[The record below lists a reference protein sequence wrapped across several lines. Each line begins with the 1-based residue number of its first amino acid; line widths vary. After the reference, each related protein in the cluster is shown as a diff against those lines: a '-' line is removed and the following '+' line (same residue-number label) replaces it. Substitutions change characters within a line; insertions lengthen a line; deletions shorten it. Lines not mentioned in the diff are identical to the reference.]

1 MTTIAP
7 EYQGPT
13 PKPHLKLRTLATGLA
28 VIAALGGCATQ
39 STTGRFVN
47 AAESQAGQAL
57 QGELNGTSPVNLNN
71 GARYSSHWVCGNA
84 NTGSAYYQLEAPFAA
99 QLALFNDDGR
109 MLDDANSPSRSEPA
123 TALLNPLAGECRL
136 LVINGANAT
145 AFGPYE
151 LTPQP
156 FESAGGDG
164 FTPGQAIQGTV
175 EKGQQTLLYPF
186 DVEHPTK
193 LDLRLLDAT
202 RSLGLVLKGDRYM
215 DVAQACGDAE
225 LRLTGYLEAGSYQLE
240 LVAGQR
246 PVVAD
251 NAPEC
256 TTALVDQGRAYRLES
271 QASRLLDG
279 MRNGGPLDDGD
290 EITGVLTSGKVN
302 EYSLTVTENSE
313 VTIGLESDDF
323 DTVLAISGPNTELEN
338 DDTDAGTNSQLST
351 ILAPGDY
358 RVRVKSHPSSEDAVG
373 GQYRVRASIAPFSGE
388 LRNSGPIRP
397 GETLM
402 GVRTTD
408 DNRYTL
414 EVTELS
420 EVSIALNSSNF
431 DALLE
436 VSGNGVVVNDD
447 DSGGNTNALVSTLL
461 EPGTYTLVAG
471 SYGGNGMFTLGVELS
486 PMNGEMRSSGELRP
500 GDEVN
505 ARLESGHI
513 LSYELV
519 IESGRQV
526 RIDAGSG
533 MVDTLLYLRGN
544 ELNLVDDDGG
554 ENSNSRI
561 EQHLEP
567 GRYQLEVRSYES
579 TGSGMVRVSI
589 GE

>member
-1 MTTIAP
+1 
-7 EYQGPT
+7 
-13 PKPHLKLRTLATGLA
+13 
-28 VIAALGGCATQ
+28 
-39 STTGRFVN
+39 
-47 AAESQAGQAL
+47 
-57 QGELNGTSPVNLNN
+57 
-71 GARYSSHWVCGNA
+71 
-84 NTGSAYYQLEAPFAA
+84 
-99 QLALFNDDGR
+99 
-109 MLDDANSPSRSEPA
+109 
-123 TALLNPLAGECRL
+123 
-136 LVINGANAT
+136 
-145 AFGPYE
+145 
-151 LTPQP
+151 
-156 FESAGGDG
+156 
-164 FTPGQAIQGTV
+164 
-175 EKGQQTLLYPF
+175 
-186 DVEHPTK
+186 
-193 LDLRLLDAT
+193 
-202 RSLGLVLKGDRYM
+202 
-215 DVAQACGDAE
+215 
-225 LRLTGYLEAGSYQLE
+225 
-240 LVAGQR
+240 
-246 PVVAD
+246 
-251 NAPEC
+251 
-256 TTALVDQGRAYRLES
+256 
-271 QASRLLDG
+271 
-279 MRNGGPLDDGD
+279 
-290 EITGVLTSGKVN
+290 
-302 EYSLTVTENSE
+302 
-313 VTIGLESDDF
+313 
-323 DTVLAISGPNTELEN
+323 
-338 DDTDAGTNSQLST
+338 
-351 ILAPGDY
+351 
-358 RVRVKSHPSSEDAVG
+358 
-373 GQYRVRASIAPFSGE
+373 
-388 LRNSGPIRP
+388 
-397 GETLM
+397 M

-519 IESGRQV
+519 IETGRQV

-554 ENSNSRI
+554 ENSNSLI